1 MIYPKDIVEFVSND
15 SALKSRFSHI
25 AAISSVNTA
34 TAPQPQD
41 FLFEEYL
48 LTEGC
53 NKSRAVRRY
62 LHFIAS
68 TYSIFNEIYQYFP
81 KLNANSTHKDDV
93 SAIGTAPGE
102 LIYHAMYLYCLDSWG
117 VPGDVMECGTYKG
130 FSACCLSWVCNY
142 LGRRLIVADSF
153 AGLPE
158 NSTDPYYKKGDFCG
172 QLDEVKA
179 NLADFGRIA
188 QVDFIQGF
196 YETSL
201 RGFSRPLC
209 LLWMD
214 VDLYESAM
222 DILNNAYPLLS
233 PGGALI
239 SHELFA
245 ERDFDENGL
254 LKPTIGPSK
263 ALNAF
268 FAERGITYQA
278 MPLENGSG
286 LVVPCAPDEK
296 LLLSCAHVQFLR
308 DRCCH
313 ADVVLAQQRAQA
325 NHDIRHWQHEVD
337 KLMQIYRATA
347 DFQLKQAVK
356 GILSTLGLR
365 KAS

>member
-15 SALKSRFSHI
+15 PALKERFSHV
-25 AAISSVNTA
+25 AAIASVNTS
-34 TAPQPQD
+34 TTPVPQQD
-41 FLFEEYL
+41 FAFEEYM
-48 LTEGC
+48 LTEGVAQ
-53 NKSRAVRRY
+53 SRAIRKY
-62 LHFIAS
+62 LHFIAA
-68 TYSIFNEIYQYFP
+68 TYSIFNEIFQYFP
-81 KLNANSTHKDDV
+81 KRNLNSTHKDDV

-102 LIYHAMYLYCLDSWG
+102 LIYHAIYLYCLDSWG

-172 QLDEVKA
+172 QIDEVRA
-179 NLADFGRIA
+179 NLEDFGRIA

-201 RGFSRPLC
+201 RGFDRPLC

-222 DILNNAYPLLS
+222 DILNNVFPFLS
-233 PGGALI
+233 SGGVMI

-245 ERDFDENGL
+245 ERDFDNGL

-268 FAERGITYQA
+268 FSERGLSYQA

-286 LVVPCAPDEK
+286 LVVPCQPGEK

-308 DRCCH
+308 DRCRNS
-313 ADVVLAQQRAQA
+313 DTVLARQQAQA
-325 NHDIRHWQHEVD
+325 EHDIRHWQHEVD

-347 DFQLKQAVK
+347 DFKLKQAVK
-356 GILSTLGLR
+356 GILAALGLY
-365 KAS
+365 KKS